1 MKEEQLYE
9 GLFKNDSKTIDYKAI
24 VADYLLRWPF
34 IAGFLILSLAGAYV
48 YLRYQAPV
56 YNIDS
61 TVMIKQG
68 DKTKSTA
75 ATALASMQ
83 DLGTMSLANNF
94 DNEIEI
100 LQSYSLIKRVIE
112 SQNLYISYFDE
123 RKFGYDIPA
132 YKNVPVNVWMAPDE
146 AERLPSAL
154 NVEVESR
161 RDGSVSVT
169 ASYTAA
175 DGSHTVSKE
184 FKKIPAIFI
193 TPVGTLTLTSAS
205 AKTRRC
211 RLAASMRWWLRRR
224 SWPTAI
230 NRVFTVNPQ
239 ASLRQ

>member
-100 LQSYSLIKRVIE
+100 LQSYSLIKR
-112 SQNLYISYFDE
+112 
-123 RKFGYDIPA
+123 
-132 YKNVPVNVWMAPDE
+132 
-146 AERLPSAL
+146 
-154 NVEVESR
+154 
-161 RDGSVSVT
+161 
-169 ASYTAA
+169 
-175 DGSHTVSKE
+175 
-184 FKKIPAIFI
+184 
-193 TPVGTLTLTSAS
+193 
-205 AKTRRC
+205 
-211 RLAASMRWWLRRR
+211 
-224 SWPTAI
+224 
-230 NRVFTVNPQ
+230 
-239 ASLRQ
+239 